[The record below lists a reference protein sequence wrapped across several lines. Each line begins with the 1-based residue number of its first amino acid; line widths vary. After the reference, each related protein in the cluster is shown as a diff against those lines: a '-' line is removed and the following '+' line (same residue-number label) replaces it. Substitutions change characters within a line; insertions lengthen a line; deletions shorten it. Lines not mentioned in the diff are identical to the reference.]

1 MLHAGIHFLPA
12 LLVDGGLGLLPDADE
27 ILNLADTALIVVLHL
42 FIDSAAALHTVG
54 PGYVV
59 EPEQIAFRTA
69 ADIVV
74 HRTIGLTVLGGGV
87 GPHVGAA
94 HVGAVEA
101 DAERVGLMVIDGAPL
116 NGIGGNETVGLWTI
130 VLVATPRRWP
140 RW

>member
-42 FIDSAAALHTVG
+42 FIDSAAALHTVS
-54 PGYVV
+54 PGHVV

-87 GPHVGAA
+87 GPHVGA
-94 HVGAVEA
+94 VEA
-101 DAERVGLMVIDGAPL
+101 DAKRVGLMVIDGAPL
-116 NGIGGNETVGLWTI
+116 NGIGGDETVGLWTI
-130 VLVATPRRWP
+130 MLVEGEVGIM
-140 RW
+140 